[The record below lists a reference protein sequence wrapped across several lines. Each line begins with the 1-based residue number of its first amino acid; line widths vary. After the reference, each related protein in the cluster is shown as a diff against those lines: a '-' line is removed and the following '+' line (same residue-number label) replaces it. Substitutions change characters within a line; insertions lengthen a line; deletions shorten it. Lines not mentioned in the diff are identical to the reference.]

1 MGPCPEIAQSGPE
14 YKFMRFRYLIPFAV
28 LIVLGAIYYVAWQHS
43 ATVVREELI
52 AWIDEE
58 RAAGRTADYE
68 SFTIGGFPYRMQI
81 EITAP
86 HLANPEAGWS
96 WQAEKI
102 TGFVLPYQLQHAV
115 LVVEG
120 QQRIEFNRLGRRE
133 VITGS
138 IEDERASLVLR
149 GGDLER
155 FSVEA
160 AAITAQ
166 REIFLTE
173 RPQTPERVE
182 NIRVRTLQLHTRR
195 VRDDDDLPA
204 TGDHHAVQLEADN
217 ITWNGHP
224 YEGLGS
230 DIAYV
235 FVRVLAAGLPT
246 SDIGPVASD
255 FMEQWQAND
264 GILYLDE
271 AAIRWSEIEVGA
283 TGVFQFDNQ
292 HRPEGE
298 MTILVSGHDRAI
310 DALVAGGALDP
321 QYADISKTVLDVIA
335 AIGGD
340 PEGRI
345 RAPVRLEDGKAYIG
359 PAELMD
365 LPPLY

>member
-1 MGPCPEIAQSGPE
+1 
-14 YKFMRFRYLIPFAV
+14 MRFRYLIPFAV
-28 LIVLGAIYYVAWQHS
+28 LIVLGAIYYIAWQHS
-43 ATVVREELI
+43 ATVVREEVTQ
-52 AWIDEE
+52 WIDEE

-68 SFTIGGFPYRMQI
+68 SFAIGGFPYRMQI

-86 HLANPEAGWS
+86 HMADPELGWS

-102 TGFVLPYQLQHAV
+102 TGFVLPYQLEHAV

-120 QQRIEFNRLGRRE
+120 QQRMEFNRLGRRE
-133 VITGS
+133 VITGAA
-138 IEDERASLVLR
+138 EDERASLVLR
-149 GGDLER
+149 GGALER
-155 FSVEA
+155 FSVETNGL
-160 AAITAQ
+160 TAQ
-166 REIFLTE
+166 REIFLTDQ
-173 RPQTPERVE
+173 PHTPERVE
-182 NIRVRTLQLHTRR
+182 TIRVNTLQFHTRR
-195 VRDDDDLPA
+195 VHNDDDLPA
-204 TGDHHAVQLEADN
+204 TGDHHAVQLEAN
-217 ITWNGHP
+217 NVIWNGHP

-230 DIAYV
+230 DISYV
-235 FVRVLAAGLPT
+235 FLRVLAAGLPG
-246 SDIGPVASD
+246 SDIGAVEPD
-255 FMEQWQAND
+255 FMQRWQAND

-283 TGVFQFDNQ
+283 TGVFQLDSQ

-345 RAPVRLEDGKAYIG
+345 RAPVRLEDGMAYIG